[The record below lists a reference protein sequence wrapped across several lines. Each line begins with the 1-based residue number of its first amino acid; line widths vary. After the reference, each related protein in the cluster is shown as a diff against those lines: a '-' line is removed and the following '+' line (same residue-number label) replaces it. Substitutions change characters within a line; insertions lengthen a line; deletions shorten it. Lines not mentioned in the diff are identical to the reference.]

1 LGPENFVLVLTTLPV
16 DRDADQLARVLVE
29 ERLAACVSVLPPM
42 RSTYVWEGA
51 IENAYEQQIVI
62 KTVGSRLEALQ
73 ARVRQLH
80 PYTVPEFLVVAV
92 EGTSDYLAW
101 LSQSTN

>member
-1 LGPENFVLVLTTLPV
+1 MGPENFVLVLTTLPV

-42 RSTYVWEGA
+42 RSTYAWEGA
-51 IENAYEQQIVI
+51 IQNADEQQIVI

-92 EGTSDYLAW
+92 EGSRDYLAW
-101 LSQSTN
+101 LSQSTS

>member
-1 LGPENFVLVLTTLPV
+1 LTTLPV
-16 DRDADQLARVLVE
+16 DRDADKLARVLVE

-42 RSTYVWEGA
+42 RSTYAWEGA
-51 IENAYEQQIVI
+51 IQNADEQQIVI

-92 EGTSDYLAW
+92 EGSRDYLAW
-101 LSQSTN
+101 LSQSTS